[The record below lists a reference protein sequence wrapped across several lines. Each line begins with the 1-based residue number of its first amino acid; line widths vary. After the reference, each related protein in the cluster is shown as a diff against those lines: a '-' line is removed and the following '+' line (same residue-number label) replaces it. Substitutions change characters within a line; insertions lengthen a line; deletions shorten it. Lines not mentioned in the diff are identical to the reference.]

1 MRSLF
6 HTLVYDTNLLNPEEA
21 LFQDLQKE
29 SLQIRSFDEEG
40 QEWSADN
47 YPGGFTS
54 YASRN
59 DLFYMS
65 STFRELEEKIRP
77 CAYDF
82 AEALGYDMDGL
93 ELTISDMW
101 VNIMGPGCVHTG
113 HIHPLSFISGTYYV
127 CMPKGA
133 SAIRF
138 EDPRL
143 GLQMACPPRRMAV
156 EDSLLSFVSH
166 QPAAGDLVLF
176 ESWLRHEVPPHS
188 SEEERVSVSFN
199 YHWSHSN
206 EACGGEG
213 YGTGDQG
220 EE

>member
-6 HTLVYDTNLLNPEEA
+6 HTLIYEKSLLRSDNQ
-21 LFQDLQKE
+21 LFHELQKE
-29 SLQIRSFDEEG
+29 SFQIKDFDEDG
-40 QEWSADN
+40 QEWSTTN

-65 STFRELEEKIRP
+65 STFRELEQHIRP
-77 CAYDF
+77 CAYEF
-82 AEALGYDMDGL
+82 ADSLGYEMNGIEL
-93 ELTISDMW
+93 EISDMW

-127 CMPKGA
+127 SMPLGA

-143 GLQMACPPRRMAV
+143 GLQMACPPRR
-156 EDSLLSFVSH
+156 EELSDELCSFVSH

-176 ESWLRHEVPPHS
+176 ESWLRHEVPPHTAS
-188 SEEERVSVSFN
+188 EERVSVSFN
-199 YHWSHSN
+199 YHWNHGDEICEEVGQ
-206 EACGGEG
+206 EAE
-213 YGTGDQG
+213 
-220 EE
+220 

>member
-6 HTLVYDTNLLNPEEA
+6 HTLVYDTNLLQPEES
-21 LFQDLQKE
+21 LFQELQKE

-47 YPGGFTS
+47 YPSGFTS

-82 AEALGYDMDGL
+82 AEALGYDME
-93 ELTISDMW
+93 ELTLTVSDMW

-127 CMPKGA
+127 SMPKGA

-143 GLQMACPPRRMAV
+143 GLQMACPPRRLEL

-188 SEEERVSVSFN
+188 AEEERVTVSFN
-199 YHWSHSN
+199 YHWSHS
-206 EACGGEG
+206 EDQYSGEG
-213 YGTGDQG
+213 CEAGDEG